1 MTAYSLLEDYI
12 LKVKYVLLYEQV
24 ANSIPALSVK
34 NLQVSFLTTI
44 YAEVQ
49 SHLIVKSPSFQLTV
63 LQTPS

>member
-34 NLQVSFLTTI
+34 NRFLFSPPFM
-44 YAEVQ
+44 Q
-49 SHLIVKSPSFQLTV
+49 KSNLT
-63 LQTPS
+63 S